1 MRGDV
6 LQTYMP
12 RRGKPQAKGRKG
24 PSLNQSIK
32 INIGPNGRVLIRPI
46 RPQDADLYQA
56 FADRISVDDR
66 RRRFLYAGP
75 KELTPA
81 LLAQFTQLDSKRE
94 MALVAIDEFV
104 NELYGVAR
112 FVIDPAGDA
121 AEFAVVIRSD
131 LQQQGLG
138 RALMQELI
146 KYARTTK
153 ISQLRGSVSADNT
166 AMLHMCRKLGFE
178 NRDGGDGSLRQI
190 VLSLRKV
197 RSALVAS

>member
-1 MRGDV
+1 
-6 LQTYMP
+6 MP
-12 RRGKPQAKGRKG
+12 RQPQAKSRKQ
-24 PSLNQSIK
+24 PSLDQSVKVI
-32 INIGPNGRVLIRPI
+32 IGPNGRVLIRPI
-46 RPQDADLYQA
+46 RPQDADLYPA

-81 LLAQFTQLDSKRE
+81 LLAQFTQLDNKRE
-94 MALVAIDEFV
+94 MALVAVDETA

-112 FVIDPAGDA
+112 FVIDPPGDA

-146 KYARTTK
+146 KYARSTK
-153 ISQLRGSVSADNT
+153 ISRLRGSVSADNT
-166 AMLHMCRKLGFE
+166 AMIHMCRKLGFE
-178 NRDGGDGSLRQI
+178 NKDGGDGSLRQV
-190 VLSLRKV
+190 VLFLRKV
-197 RSALVAS
+197 RRARVSS